1 MYFGTGLTMLQ
12 VKQGLRSIIINF
24 MNQLPKELLNSLKLR
39 ILRNLEILGK
49 F

>member
-1 MYFGTGLTMLQ
+1 MCFGTGLTMLQ